1 MLVELY
7 SSAIIASAI
16 VIAGIIG
23 TRTKISS
30 SIIEVG
36 MGIFLANVLLVKME
50 SWIEFLAT
58 FGGLTLTFL
67 AGAEVE
73 SALLKRKA
81 KESGIIGSLAF
92 VAPLIAEI
100 AFLSLITDWAW
111 QTKFAM
117 SLALTTTSIAV
128 VYAVLTEYEIM
139 RLPLARTIIAVTFV
153 NDILT
158 IIGISFI
165 EPSFNIITPIFL
177 VTLLALVFVIPKL
190 LNNLVLRYGKKA
202 VEIELRFI
210 FAALLLI
217 SFFADQAKMHAVFG
231 AFILGLIFA
240 NSIQKHQ
247 DVMGKM
253 RTVTFTILSPAFF
266 IRAGMLISAGAV
278 VQSAALLGALLA
290 VKLASKFGGCYL
302 VCRKWI
308 PEAPEFSTLLFST
321 GLTVGTITATIGRD
335 LGFLNQVQFSVT
347 LIAVILSAVIPTV
360 IAKRFVPQKV

>member
-1 MLVELY
+1 MVELY
-7 SSAIIASAI
+7 SSAVIASAI
-16 VIAGIIG
+16 IIAGIIG
-23 TRTKISS
+23 TRVKISS
-30 SIIEVG
+30 SIIEVA
-36 MGIFLANVLLVKME
+36 MGIILANVLLVKIE
-50 SWIEFLAT
+50 SWLEFLAT

-92 VAPLIAEI
+92 IAPLMGEI
-100 AFLSLITDWAW
+100 VFLSLITDWTW

-128 VYAVLTEYEIM
+128 VYAVLTEYEMM
-139 RLPLARTIIAVTFV
+139 RAPFARTIIAVTFV

-177 VTLLALVFVIPKL
+177 LTLLALVFVVPKL
-190 LNNLVLRYGKKA
+190 LNNLILKHGKRA

-210 FAALLLI
+210 FAAILLI
-217 SFFADQAKMHAVFG
+217 SFFADEAKMHAVFG
-231 AFILGLIFA
+231 AFVLGLIFA
-240 NSIQKHQ
+240 NSIQKYQ
-247 DVMGKM
+247 EVMGKM
-253 RTVTFTILSPAFF
+253 RTVTFSILSPAFF
-266 IRAGMLISAGAV
+266 IRAGMLISAGAMI
-278 VQSAALLGALLA
+278 QSIALIGGLLA
-290 VKLASKFGGCYL
+290 VKLLTKFAGCYL
-302 VCRKWI
+302 VCKKWI

-335 LGFLNQVQFSVT
+335 LGFLNETQFSVT
-347 LIAVILSAVIPTV
+347 TIAVILSAVIPAV
-360 IAKRFVPQKV
+360 IAKKFVPRKL